1 MEKTECSIDFCIF
14 SFVRSN
20 EEKEKRKK
28 EVFYPRTN
36 QFLKKGCLTLS
47 LSLSL
52 SLPHTHTCTHSFSL
66 SSPFRIS
73 SFFTIRRE
81 RKRARWE
88 WDLEQGR
95 ERERKRESLFLFFAE
110 KEESLEFLP
119 FSHLQSI
126 FWGSFRM
133 TREAAAAFRWRSY
146 LSTAEELS
154 TMVYVRSLGIGL
166 ASNPGVW

>member
-1 MEKTECSIDFCIF
+1 MK
-14 SFVRSN
+14 
-20 EEKEKRKK
+20 KKKKGKK

-52 SLPHTHTCTHSFSL
+52 SSSHTHAPTHTLFLSLFSFSHC
-66 SSPFRIS
+66 
-73 SFFTIRRE
+73 FFFHHQERE

-133 TREAAAAFRWRSY
+133 TRGAAAAFRWRSY

-154 TMVYVRSLGIGL
+154 TMAYVRSLGIGM
-166 ASNPGVW
+166 AANPGVW